1 MVETTL
7 AEPAEGASAFN
18 EFFEALERRL
28 ESFGEVGRKIKA
40 LKRRSNARALLG
52 IAIDWAIVVGAV
64 AAGEHLGDPV
74 GIPPGGNRHSDPD
87 QCLFLH
93 MGARGDSR

>member
-7 AEPAEGASAFN
+7 AEPAEGALAFN

-40 LKRRSNARALLG
+40 LKRRSNTKPCSGSRSIGRLLWEPLGGRAPR
-52 IAIDWAIVVGAV
+52 
-64 AAGEHLGDPV
+64 DPV